1 MPLSARLPAE
11 SCPRRRAGV
20 ACDERTTAAVGNSC
34 SARRMR
40 AVAGSDFIESGAIY
54 VSNVLQS
61 WLSRGGSLWL
71 VPAIS

>member
-1 MPLSARLPAE
+1 
-11 SCPRRRAGV
+11 
-20 ACDERTTAAVGNSC
+20 
-34 SARRMR
+34 MR